1 MYKSDNENG
10 DIILTRSS
18 RMANADG
25 AVGFHGR
32 SWIIA
37 TRSPR
42 SPAEMTT
49 VRTLYELTPES
60 ISPSVASI
68 GGERLEKVRAS
79 LLRVLI
85 ERLRRKHAH
94 LQHTLLVATGR
105 DDLAAVID
113 V

>member
-1 MYKSDNENG
+1 MYKRDQENG
-10 DIILTRSS
+10 DIILTRST
-18 RMANADG
+18 RMTHPDG
-25 AVGFHGR
+25 AVGFRGR

-37 TRSPR
+37 TRSPQ

-60 ISPSVASI
+60 ISPSVVSI
-68 GGERLEKVRAS
+68 DGEKPEKVRAS
-79 LLRVLI
+79 LLRVLTK
-85 ERLRRKHAH
+85 RLRHKHAH